1 MLGVIILIVMV
12 LFGHGQFFQAGLM
25 FAYKTRAYPS
35 GAATAVLTNVDQ
47 REKNSGKNT
56 LAYSSG
62 SVSDE
67 VKPVPPRRRQF
78 RRERDR

>member
-1 MLGVIILIVMV
+1 
-12 LFGHGQFFQAGLM
+12 M
-25 FAYKTRAYPS
+25 FAYKTWAYPS
-35 GAATAVLTNVDQ
+35 GAATPVLTNIDQ

-67 VKPVPPRRRQF
+67 VKPAVPPLRRQF